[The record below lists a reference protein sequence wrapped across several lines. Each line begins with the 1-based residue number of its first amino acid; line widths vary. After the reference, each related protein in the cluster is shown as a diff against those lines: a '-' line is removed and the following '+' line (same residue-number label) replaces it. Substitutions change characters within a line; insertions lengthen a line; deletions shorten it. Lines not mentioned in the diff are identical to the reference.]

1 MNVPG
6 FRWILIGCIG
16 VLVLFQS
23 VDVFMAYRA
32 ALSSS
37 PPRHA
42 FQPLLDDVQDNDLL
56 HMNKLM
62 TDCLAQSETILSGRY
77 MQSPLLRESI
87 SDDILAE
94 VMRCPEA
101 EVFLPIGIR
110 SYGYCEDAMAYV
122 KFLETRAMPMWVY
135 EIDFHIDGKTYS
147 YHDLC
152 PHTAVILM
160 NHYWDGLPD
169 RHDFPSTK
177 KLILMPNVEMYEL
190 QASHYHRVDY
200 VLAKTKDA
208 YQRITQWYDR
218 DDNNRRN
225 TSVYYT
231 SHTTSDPTVLAKE
244 AAKADPVTYSAA
256 PRNWEN
262 LTFFH
267 ANGHSTLK
275 NTIEL
280 LDCWSSRPDF
290 PPISIYSSDGGSND
304 TYWRHLRDGRP
315 MLNVQYHSGV
325 FVTPPMYGKMMLET
339 SAIVCPSISEGFG
352 HYINQARAAGALVL
366 TTDGAPMNEFID
378 EASGALITGV
388 WARWTGDKVLMGP
401 GTEFNVE
408 HELICDTVDRVLAL
422 TPAERSTRAANG
434 QTRYHEQQAYFKA
447 AMAKFRRLLR
457 RELTPGRNA
466 TA

>member
-1 MNVPG
+1 MTATGLKPLS
-6 FRWILIGCIG
+6 FRWILMGCIG
-16 VLVLFQS
+16 ALVLFQS
-23 VDVFMAYRA
+23 VDVFLTYRA
-32 ALSSS
+32 TSLLSRSK
-37 PPRHA
+37 RHA
-42 FQPLLDDVQDNDLL
+42 IRPLVAPQEDDLL
-56 HMNKLM
+56 HMNELM
-62 TDCLAQSETILSGRY
+62 TECLTRGDAIVSSRY
-77 MQSPLLRESI
+77 MQPPLWRES
-87 SDDILAE
+87 DEKDILAE

-135 EIDFHIDGKTYS
+135 EIDFHIDGKMYS

-177 KLILMPNVEMYEL
+177 KLILMPNVEMYDL
-190 QASHYHRVDY
+190 KASHYHRVDY

-218 DDNNRRN
+218 DDHNRRN

-244 AAKADPVTYSAA
+244 AAKVDPVTYSAA

-290 PPISIYSSDGGSND
+290 PPISIYSSDAGSND

-325 FVTPPMYGKMMLET
+325 F
-339 SAIVCPSISEGFG
+339 
-352 HYINQARAAGALVL
+352 ARAAGALVL

-388 WARWTGDKVLMGP
+388 GARWTGDKVLMGP

-457 RELTPGRNA
+457 QELTPGRNA

>member
-1 MNVPG
+1 
-6 FRWILIGCIG
+6 
-16 VLVLFQS
+16 
-23 VDVFMAYRA
+23 
-32 ALSSS
+32 
-37 PPRHA
+37 
-42 FQPLLDDVQDNDLL
+42 
-56 HMNKLM
+56 
-62 TDCLAQSETILSGRY
+62 
-77 MQSPLLRESI
+77 
-87 SDDILAE
+87 
-94 VMRCPEA
+94 
-101 EVFLPIGIR
+101 
-110 SYGYCEDAMAYV
+110 
-122 KFLETRAMPMWVY
+122 
-135 EIDFHIDGKTYS
+135 
-147 YHDLC
+147 
-152 PHTAVILM
+152 
-160 NHYWDGLPD
+160 
-169 RHDFPSTK
+169 
-177 KLILMPNVEMYEL
+177 LILMPNVEMYDL
-190 QASHYHRVDY
+190 KASHYHRVDY

-244 AAKADPVTYSAA
+244 AAKVDPFTYSAA

-290 PPISIYSSDGGSND
+290 PPISIYSSDAGSND

-325 FVTPPMYGKMMLET
+325 F
-339 SAIVCPSISEGFG
+339 
-352 HYINQARAAGALVL
+352 ARAAGALVL

-378 EASGALITGV
+378 EASGVLITGV
-388 WARWTGDKVLMGP
+388 GARWNWDKTIMGS